1 MKKYQILM
9 DAYSV
14 SVYSIMGAS
23 YDREDILAE
32 LGYGELA
39 VILSP
44 DGDADYLATSFDKN
58 NIEPRE
64 PTLIFAALSY
74 FFGKVRGYPN
84 MTLDVKYREK
94 MYEIPLCV
102 DQIKVSVNVGKSKIK
117 YAKTVKYADGIEI
130 MARAVDCGNTVI
142 TVLCHD
148 SDLFDEGRLRLL
160 LPSFVGEGAR
170 SSIAVSYT
178 DKMRIKTFGEPL
190 VYEAITAGLVTLSIE
205 GIRLPDG
212 ECASLVDGKEF
223 VFFKEKGN
231 LTFYPEIDCIG

>member
-1 MKKYQILM
+1 MKKYDFLLDEIPI
-9 DAYSV
+9 SV
-14 SVYSIMGAS
+14 MPEVVTERRAVADTLCDG
-23 YDREDILAE
+23 
-32 LGYGELA
+32 GYA

-44 DGDADYLATSFDKN
+44 SDCADFGVLCIDKN
-58 NIEPRE
+58 NLELRE
-64 PTLIFAALSY
+64 LYLPFAALSC
-74 FFGKVRGYPN
+74 FFGKVLCYPK
-84 MTLDVKYREK
+84 MTLEVKYRGK
-94 MYEIPLCV
+94 MYELPLS
-102 DQIKVSVNVGKSKIK
+102 DNRPKFSVNVGKSKIK
-117 YAKTVKYADGIEI
+117 CAKTVKFADGIEVI
-130 MARAVDCGNTVI
+130 ARAVDCENAVI

-178 DKMRIKTFGEPL
+178 DKMRIKTVGKPL

>member
-9 DAYSV
+9 DGYPV
-14 SVYSIMGAS
+14 SVYPIMGAS
-23 YDREDILAE
+23 YDREEVLAK
-32 LGYGELA
+32 LLDSELA

-44 DGDADYLATSFDKN
+44 DGDADYLVTSFDKN
-58 NIEPRE
+58 NIQPRE

-74 FFGKVRGYPN
+74 LLKNVRGYPD

-94 MYEIPLCV
+94 MYELPLS
-102 DQIKVSVNVGKSKIK
+102 DNRPKFSVNVGKSKNK
-117 YAKTVKYADGIEI
+117 CAKTVKFADGIEI

-148 SDLFDEGRLRLL
+148 SDLFDRGRLELL
-160 LPSFVGEGAR
+160 AISLFDESVR

-178 DKMRIKTFGEPL
+178 DKMRIKTVGKPL

-223 VFFKEKGN
+223 VFFKEKGD